1 MVHYRRWSAEL
12 SEAGAGME
20 ATAGTI
26 GGCVLTTAYGG
37 TEVASRAQTGNPCE
51 MHGTA
56 AGLDP
61 PPTPPHHPTTPPPH
75 ADKLLAKNNISKQK
89 TSILERNR

>member
-1 MVHYRRWSAEL
+1 
-12 SEAGAGME
+12 ME

-26 GGCVLTTAYGG
+26 SGCVLPTAYGG
-37 TEVASRAQTGNPCE
+37 TEVASRAQACE

-56 AGLDP
+56 AGLDAP
-61 PPTPPHHPTTPPPH
+61 PPHPTTPPPHYPTTPLPH
-75 ADKLLAKNNISKQK
+75 ADKLLAKNNIPKQN

>member
-12 SEAGAGME
+12 SEAGAAME
-20 ATAGTI
+20 ATAGVI
-26 GGCVLTTAYGG
+26 SRCVLTTAYGG
-37 TEVASRAQTGNPCE
+37 TGVASWAQTGNPCE

-61 PPTPPHHPTTPPPH
+61 PTTPPPPPPPH

-89 TSILERNR
+89 NIYSRKKP